1 MATGGRLT
9 ALERGDSVAR
19 CVRDVVHMLV
29 RGAYAEL
36 EERTGARRL
45 RARDIEAGIAEYGR
59 TLAMP
64 PETAYDDLYVIPVRG
79 TKPQAYFV
87 AFRLYTREEG
97 HSDLEIQLT
106 LSEREDGEEMDV
118 QIDGILVA

>member
-9 ALERGDSVAR
+9 ALERGDAVAR

-36 EERTGARRL
+36 EERTGATRL

-59 TLAMP
+59 TLVLP
-64 PETAYDDLYVIPVRG
+64 PDAAYEDIDIVPIR
-79 TKPQAYFV
+79 A
-87 AFRLYTREEG
+87 
-97 HSDLEIQLT
+97 
-106 LSEREDGEEMDV
+106 SEP
-118 QIDGILVA
+118 